1 MSVVKSTSRSQP
13 APMKKE
19 TSPLLHS
26 RWEIRFHRVK
36 WKKITSMAHFETLN
50 RNADGS
56 QKSNTYLI
64 QHQEQVLVS
73 QIINPLH

>member
-1 MSVVKSTSRSQP
+1 
-13 APMKKE
+13 
-19 TSPLLHS
+19 
-26 RWEIRFHRVK
+26 
-36 WKKITSMAHFETLN
+36 MAHFETLN

-64 QHQEQVLVS
+64 QHQEQVFVS